1 MDIPKNSIGFDF
13 YTSLLARGA
22 DFIFV
27 LVGGVL
33 TFSLRF
39 GHLNIPIEYQ
49 SVILLGSMLVFL
61 ACSSSGAYVSWRGKS
76 RAGLY
81 GRLVLAWGVGFLTL
95 LGLLVFAKQGELFS
109 RQWLGLWVVVTL
121 AAALLFRI
129 GVYSILGFVRA
140 KGWNHKKVLIVGN
153 APSSKRVIDQLMSN
167 DWVGLDV
174 IGILPYTRR
183 CSQEGHAKVPCISE
197 FGKLDVYVKDNNVQE
212 LWICLPLSEGD
223 RIQELLY
230 ELRHSTVD
238 IRYAPD
244 MSDFRLLNHRVSE
257 IAGLYTLDLSCSP
270 LSGFN
275 RILKKA
281 EDFVL
286 AMVIIVSIAPLLM
299 MIGLAV
305 KLTSRGPVLFKQLRH
320 GIDGKPIKVYK
331 FRTMRVH
338 QEGGG
343 EVTQAYKDDPRV
355 TRLGR
360 FLRRTSLDELPQFYN
375 VLQGR
380 MSVVGPRPHAM
391 AHNEQYKDVIESYM
405 KRHKVKPGITGW
417 AQVNGLR
424 GETDTVDK
432 MKRRVEHDLFY
443 IENWSLALDLK
454 IVFLTLLNGFVHK
467 NAY

>member
-1 MDIPKNSIGFDF
+1 METSKNSIGFDF
-13 YTSLLARGA
+13 YTNLLARGA
-22 DFIFV
+22 DFVFV

-33 TFSLRF
+33 TFGLRF
-39 GHLNIPIEYQ
+39 GHLNISIEYQ

-76 RAGLY
+76 RVGLY
-81 GRLVLAWGVGFLTL
+81 GRLVLAWGAGFLTL
-95 LGLLVFAKQGELFS
+95 FGLLVFTKQGELFS
-109 RQWLGLWVVVTL
+109 RQWLASWIVVTL

-129 GVYSILGFVRA
+129 AVYSLLGFARA

-153 APSSKRVIDQLMSN
+153 APSSKRVIDQLMSS

-174 IGILPYTRR
+174 VGIMPYTSR
-183 CSQEGHAKVPCISE
+183 CSKGGHANVPCVGE
-197 FGKLDVYVKDNNVQE
+197 PDKLEAYVKEHNIQE
-212 LWICLPLSEGD
+212 LWICLPLVEGE
-223 RIQELLY
+223 RIQRLLY
-230 ELRHSTVD
+230 DLRHSTVD

-244 MSDFRLLNHRVSE
+244 MTDFRLLNHRVSE

-275 RILKKA
+275 RVLKKA
-281 EDFVL
+281 EDFAL
-286 AMVIIVSIAPLLM
+286 AMAIIVFIAPLLLV
-299 MIGLAV
+299 ISIAV

-331 FRTMRVH
+331 FRTMKVH
-338 QEGGG
+338 FESGDG
-343 EVTQAYKDDPRV
+343 VTQAYKDDPRV

-391 AHNEQYKDVIESYM
+391 AHNEQYKEVIESYM

-432 MKRRVEHDLFY
+432 MKKRVEYDLFY

>member
-1 MDIPKNSIGFDF
+1 LSTSKNSIGFDF
-13 YTSLLARGA
+13 YTNLLVRGA
-22 DFIFV
+22 DFVFV

-33 TFSLRF
+33 AFGLRF
-39 GHLNIPIEYQ
+39 GHFSIPIQYHA
-49 SVILLGSMLVFL
+49 VILLGSMLVFL

-81 GRLVLAWGVGFLTL
+81 GRLVLAWCIGFSALF
-95 LGLLVFAKQGELFS
+95 GLLVFTKQGELFS
-109 RQWLGLWVVVTL
+109 RQWLGYWIVLTL
-121 AAALLFRI
+121 AIALLFRI
-129 GVYSILGFVRA
+129 AVYSVLGFARA
-140 KGWNHKKVLIVGN
+140 KGWNHKRVLIVGN
-153 APSSKRVIDQLMSN
+153 APASRRVIDQLMSN

-174 IGILPYTRR
+174 VGILPYTGG
-183 CSQEGHAKVPCISE
+183 CSLEGHAGVPCISE
-197 FGKLDVYVKDNNVQE
+197 SNKLEPYVKENNIQE
-212 LWICLPLSEGD
+212 LWICLPLAEGA
-223 RIQELLY
+223 RIQRLLY
-230 ELRHSTVD
+230 DLRHSTVD

-244 MSDFRLLNHRVSE
+244 MSDFRLLNHQVSE

-275 RILKKA
+275 RVLKKA
-281 EDFVL
+281 EDFLL
-286 AMVIIVSIAPLLM
+286 AMVIIVFIAPLLL
-299 MIGLAV
+299 IISVAV

-331 FRTMRVH
+331 FRTMKVH
-338 QEGGG
+338 KEVGGG
-343 EVTQAYKDDPRV
+343 VTQAYKNDPRV
-355 TRLGR
+355 TRLGH

-432 MKRRVEHDLFY
+432 MKKRVEYDLFY